1 VKVFI
6 LLEIAVGDPFID
18 PINQIS
24 DYALFGEV
32 VGLIDAQERQAA
44 EILQLKAVQSI
55 IAE

>member
-1 VKVFI
+1 VFI